1 MQLSAI
7 LSSKGNFVAT
17 IQPDA
22 TVADLVAALAEHS
35 VGALIVSVDGATIT
49 GIVSERDIVRALAHG
64 PDVLAAP
71 VAAIMTSHVHVAPP
85 DAHVDELTLMMTER
99 RIRHVPVVD
108 EDGRIAGIVSI
119 GDIVKTRLGELEVE
133 RAALLD
139 YINRGG

>member
-7 LSSKGNFVAT
+7 LSSKGSFVAT

-35 VGALIVSVDGATIT
+35 VGALIVSVDGTTIT

-64 PDVLAAP
+64 QAILTQP
-71 VAAIMTSHVHVAPP
+71 VAAIMTSNVHVAPP
-85 DAHVDELTLMMTER
+85 EAHVDELTQMMTER
-99 RIRHVPVVD
+99 RIRHVPVTD
-108 EDGRIAGIVSI
+108 PDGRILGIVSI
-119 GDIVKTRLGELEVE
+119 GDIVKTRLNELEVE